1 MINLQEK
8 LDIRMN
14 NPRMPEGHMKSALLV
29 KGFTVVFLE
38 DKEYT
43 IDQLDTRMYSTM
55 CACTKANIME
65 GKNIL
70 YIGNR
75 FTHVKHSG
83 LFRDIIGQVRFDRRT
98 TCNANDITIEERVI
112 EGVPFILVFHNYID
126 RDMQEKIMYR
136 DLRISEEPVEEI
148 EFAENKV
155 TVYNQNGFK
164 KIPEYIIRKNIE
176 GHLPTLKSL
185 GSTMYNNAH
194 SETPDNTGTKVSH
207 NYGEFDINN
216 VVYCE
221 EDFMVTAVYMDYL
234 DGTSGLSV
242 STIYVDT
249 DDNGIFN
256 GLILGDVHDG
266 ETHVMMPAGDKIVE
280 VKRNILP

>member
-1 MINLQEK
+1 
-8 LDIRMN
+8 
-14 NPRMPEGHMKSALLV
+14 
-29 KGFTVVFLE
+29 
-38 DKEYT
+38 
-43 IDQLDTRMYSTM
+43 
-55 CACTKANIME
+55 
-65 GKNIL
+65 
-70 YIGNR
+70 
-75 FTHVKHSG
+75 
-83 LFRDIIGQVRFDRRT
+83 
-98 TCNANDITIEERVI
+98 
-112 EGVPFILVFHNYID
+112 
-126 RDMQEKIMYR
+126 MYR